1 MNKIAIIIITYNRP
15 ADMLALAMNI
25 EKLSSKKEL
34 LEEVIIVNNNSTE
47 SYDAVKSFIQENPST
62 PFKLIES
69 KENLGVSRGRNFAID
84 QSKAPILVLIDDD
97 AEFQDTDA
105 LKRINE
111 AVIENPHAGILAM
124 KILYFQNSQFQLNA
138 FPHKSFEKR
147 KHLQSFETYYFAGC
161 GNIIVKEAFD
171 IAGPFPTDFFY
182 GMEEYDLS
190 YRILDAGYTIKYIAN
205 IVLLH
210 KESPE
215 GRQTKSDKLR
225 GMWVNKTKVAWRYL
239 PMPCYFTTAIM
250 WSIFFLLNS
259 KFDLIGF
266 INGWL
271 AIVTIPFKEKRNKV
285 SKLSQEYLN
294 KVEARILY

>member
-1 MNKIAIIIITYNRP
+1 MNKIAIIVITYNRP

-47 SYDAVKSFIQENPST
+47 SYDEVKLYLQEHPST
-62 PFKLIES
+62 PFKYIES

-84 QSKAPILVLIDDD
+84 QSRAPTLVLIDDD
-97 AEFQDTDA
+97 AEFQDMDV
-105 LKRINE
+105 LERIHN
-111 AVIENPHAGILAM
+111 AVDKNPNAGILAM
-124 KILYFQNSQFQLNA
+124 KIVYFQNKEFQLNC

-147 KHLQSFETYYFAGC
+147 KNLPSFDTYYFAGC
-161 GNIIVKEAFD
+161 GNIIQKEAFNK
-171 IAGPFPTDFFY
+171 AGAFPTDFFY

-190 YRILDAGYTIKYIAN
+190 YRVLDAGYTIKYIAD

-239 PMPCYFTTAIM
+239 PLFAYFTTAVM
-250 WSIFFLLNS
+250 WSLFFLLNS
-259 KFDLIGF
+259 KFHFIGF
-266 INGWL
+266 FKGW
-271 AIVTIPFKEKRNKV
+271 ATVISIPFKVKSNKV
-285 SKLSQEYLN
+285 KMKTLDYLN
-294 KVEARILY
+294 NVEARITY

>member
-62 PFKLIES
+62 PFKYIES

-190 YRILDAGYTIKYIAN
+190 YRILDAGYTIKYIAD

-250 WSIFFLLNS
+250 WSMFFLLNS

>member
-69 KENLGVSRGRNFAID
+69 KENLGVSRGRNFAIE

-250 WSIFFLLNS
+250 WSMFFLLNS

-285 SKLSQEYLN
+285 NKLSEEYLN

>member
-47 SYDAVKSFIQENPST
+47 SYDAVKSFIQENPTT
-62 PFKLIES
+62 PFKFIAS
-69 KENLGVSRGRNFAID
+69 KENLGVSRGRNFAIE

-97 AEFQDTDA
+97 AEFQDTDV
-105 LKRINE
+105 LQRIND
-111 AVIENPHAGILAM
+111 AVIENPHVGILAM
-124 KILYFQNSQFQLNA
+124 KILYFQNRQFQLNA

-147 KHLQSFETYYFAGC
+147 KHLQSFDTYYFAGC

-171 IAGPFPTDFFY
+171 KVGPVPTDFFY

-190 YRILDAGYTIKYIAN
+190 YRVLESGYSIKYIAN

-215 GRQTKSDKLR
+215 GRQTKSEKLR

-239 PMPCYFTTAIM
+239 PMPCYLTTAIT
-250 WSIFFLLNS
+250 WSMFFLLKS
-259 KFDLIGF
+259 KFDVIGLIK
-266 INGWL
+266 GWV
-271 AIVTIPFKEKRNKV
+271 AIITIPFKEKGN
-285 SKLSQEYLN
+285 KLSKTSLEYLK
-294 KVEARILY
+294 KVEARIAY

>member
-15 ADMLALAMNI
+15 ADMLALAMNM

-47 SYDAVKSFIQENPST
+47 SYDEVKSFIQENPST
-62 PFKLIES
+62 PFKFIES
-69 KENLGVSRGRNFAID
+69 EENLGVSRGRNFAIE

-97 AEFQDTDA
+97 AEFQDMDV
-105 LKRINE
+105 LQRIND

-124 KILYFQNSQFQLNA
+124 KILYFQNKQFQLNA

-147 KHLQSFETYYFAGC
+147 KHLQSFDTYYFAGC

-171 IAGPFPTDFFY
+171 KAGPFPTDFFY

-225 GMWVNKTKVAWRYL
+225 GMWVNKTKVAWKYL
-239 PMPCYFTTAIM
+239 PMPSYFTTAIM
-250 WSIFFLLNS
+250 WSMFFLLNS

-266 INGWL
+266 IKGWV
-271 AIVTIPFKEKRNKV
+271 AIVTIPFNEKRNKV

>member
-47 SYDAVKSFIQENPST
+47 SYDIVTSFIQENPST
-62 PFKLIES
+62 PFKFIES
-69 KENLGVSRGRNFAID
+69 KENLGVSRGRNFAIE

-97 AEFQDTDA
+97 AEFQDVDV
-105 LKRINE
+105 LERINNS
-111 AVIENPHAGILAM
+111 VNENPNAGILAM

-147 KHLQSFETYYFAGC
+147 NHLQSFDTYYFAGC

-171 IAGPFPTDFFY
+171 KAGPFPTDFFY

-190 YRILDAGYTIKYIAN
+190 YRVLDAGYTIKYIAN

-239 PMPCYFTTAIM
+239 PMPSYLTTAIM
-250 WSIFFLLNS
+250 WSMFFLLKS
-259 KFDLIGF
+259 KFDIIGLAK
-266 INGWL
+266 GWVDV
-271 AIVTIPFKEKRNKV
+271 ITIPMKEKRNKL
-285 SKLSQEYLN
+285 SKPSLEYLK
-294 KVEARILY
+294 KVEARIAY

>member
-15 ADMLALAMNI
+15 ADMLALAMNM

-34 LEEVIIVNNNSTE
+34 LEEIIIVNNNSTE

-62 PFKLIES
+62 PFKYIES
-69 KENLGVSRGRNFAID
+69 KENLGVSKGRNFAID

-111 AVIENPHAGILAM
+111 AVIENPLAGILAM

-190 YRILDAGYTIKYIAN
+190 YRILDAGYTIKYIAD

-266 INGWL
+266 IIGWL

-285 SKLSQEYLN
+285 NKLSEEYLN

>member
-1 MNKIAIIIITYNRP
+1 
-15 ADMLALAMNI
+15 
-25 EKLSSKKEL
+25 
-34 LEEVIIVNNNSTE
+34 
-47 SYDAVKSFIQENPST
+47 
-62 PFKLIES
+62 
-69 KENLGVSRGRNFAID
+69 
-84 QSKAPILVLIDDD
+84 
-97 AEFQDTDA
+97 
-105 LKRINE
+105 
-111 AVIENPHAGILAM
+111 
-124 KILYFQNSQFQLNA
+124 
-138 FPHKSFEKR
+138 
-147 KHLQSFETYYFAGC
+147 
-161 GNIIVKEAFD
+161 
-171 IAGPFPTDFFY
+171 
-182 GMEEYDLS
+182 MEEYDLS

-250 WSIFFLLNS
+250 WSMFFLLNS

>member
-34 LEEVIIVNNNSTE
+34 LEEIIIVNNNSTE

-62 PFKLIES
+62 PFKYIES

-190 YRILDAGYTIKYIAN
+190 YRILDAGYTIKYIAD

-266 INGWL
+266 IIGWL

-285 SKLSQEYLN
+285 NKLSEEYLN

>member
-34 LEEVIIVNNNSTE
+34 LEEIIIVNNNSTE

-69 KENLGVSRGRNFAID
+69 KENLGVSRGRNFAIE

-111 AVIENPHAGILAM
+111 AVIENPLAGILAM

-147 KHLQSFETYYFAGC
+147 RHLQSFETYYFAGC

-250 WSIFFLLNS
+250 WSMFFLLNS

>member
-34 LEEVIIVNNNSTE
+34 LEEIIIVNNNSTE

-111 AVIENPHAGILAM
+111 AVIENPLAGILAM

-266 INGWL
+266 IIGWL

-285 SKLSQEYLN
+285 NKLSEEYLN

>member
-1 MNKIAIIIITYNRP
+1 
-15 ADMLALAMNI
+15 MLALAMNI

-47 SYDAVKSFIQENPST
+47 SYDIVKSFIQGNTST

-69 KENLGVSRGRNFAID
+69 KENLGVSRGRNFAIE

-239 PMPCYFTTAIM
+239 PMPYYFTTAIM

>member
-25 EKLSSKKEL
+25 EKLSAQKEL

-47 SYDAVKSFIQENPST
+47 SYDEVKSFIQEHPST
-62 PFKLIES
+62 PFKFIES
-69 KENLGVSRGRNFAID
+69 KDNLGVSRGRNFAIE

-97 AEFQDTDA
+97 AEFQDTDV
-105 LKRINE
+105 LQRVND
-111 AVIENPHAGILAM
+111 AVIENPNAGILAM
-124 KILYFQNSQFQLNA
+124 KILYFQNRQFQINC

-147 KHLQSFETYYFAGC
+147 KQLQSFDTYYFAGC

-171 IAGPFPTDFFY
+171 KVGPFPTDFFY

-190 YRILDAGYTIKYIAN
+190 YRVIDADYTIKYIAN

-239 PMPCYFTTAIM
+239 PFYCYFSTAIM
-250 WSIFFLLNS
+250 WSMFFLLKS

-266 INGWL
+266 VKGW
-271 AIVTIPFKEKRNKV
+271 AEVVSIPFNERTNKI
-285 SKLSQEYLN
+285 SESTLEYIN
-294 KVEARILY
+294 KVEARIAY

>member
-47 SYDAVKSFIQENPST
+47 SYDIVTSFIQENPST
-62 PFKLIES
+62 PFKYIES
-69 KENLGVSRGRNFAID
+69 KENLGVSRGRNFAIE

-97 AEFQDTDA
+97 AEFQDVDV
-105 LKRINE
+105 LECINNS
-111 AVIENPHAGILAM
+111 VNENPNAGILAM

-147 KHLQSFETYYFAGC
+147 NHLQSFDTYYFAGC

-171 IAGPFPTDFFY
+171 KAGPFPTDFFY

-190 YRILDAGYTIKYIAN
+190 YRVLDAGYTIKYIAN

-215 GRQTKSDKLR
+215 GRQTKSDKIR

-239 PMPCYFTTAIM
+239 PMPSYFTTAIL

-266 INGWL
+266 IKGL
-271 AIVTIPFKEKRNKV
+271 VAIVTIPFNEKRNKV
-285 SKLSQEYLN
+285 SKLSQEYLD

>member
-25 EKLSSKKEL
+25 DKLESKEL

-47 SYDAVKSFIQENPST
+47 SYKEVKSFIQEHPST
-62 PFKLIES
+62 PFKFIAS
-69 KENLGVSRGRNFAID
+69 KDNLGVSRGRNFAIA
-84 QSKAPILVLIDDD
+84 QSTAPVLVLIDDD
-97 AEFQDTDA
+97 AEFQDIDV
-105 LKRINE
+105 LQRIHISINE
-111 AVIENPHAGILAM
+111 NPNAGILAM
-124 KILYFQNSQFQLNA
+124 KILYYQNRQFQING

-147 KHLQSFETYYFAGC
+147 KNLNSFDTYYFAGC

-171 IAGPFPTDFFY
+171 KAGSFPTDFFY

-190 YRILDAGYTIKYIAN
+190 YRVLDAGYTIKYLAD

-239 PMPCYFTTAIM
+239 PLYSYFTTAVT
-250 WSIFFLLNS
+250 WSAFFLIKS

-266 INGWL
+266 IKGL
-271 AIVTIPFKEKRNKV
+271 GAVVSIPFKEKR
-285 SKLSQEYLN
+285 KLLTTTTLEYLS

>member
-34 LEEVIIVNNNSTE
+34 LEEIIIVNNNSTE

-62 PFKLIES
+62 PFKYIES
-69 KENLGVSRGRNFAID
+69 IENLGVSRGRNFAIE

-250 WSIFFLLNS
+250 WSMFFLLNS

>member
-47 SYDAVKSFIQENPST
+47 SYDAVKSFIQENPTT
-62 PFKLIES
+62 PFKFIAA
-69 KENLGVSRGRNFAID
+69 KENLGVSRGRNFAIE

-97 AEFQDTDA
+97 AEFQNTDV
-105 LKRINE
+105 LQRIND
-111 AVIENPHAGILAM
+111 AVIENPKAGILAM
-124 KILYFQNSQFQLNA
+124 KILYFQNKQFQLNA

-147 KHLQSFETYYFAGC
+147 KNLNSFDTYYFAGC
-161 GNIIVKEAFD
+161 GNIIQKEAF
-171 IAGPFPTDFFY
+171 IKAGAFPTDFFY

-190 YRILDAGYTIKYIAN
+190 YRVIDAGYSIKYIAN

-239 PMPCYFTTAIM
+239 PLSYYLTTAIM
-250 WSIFFLLNS
+250 WSLFFLLKS

-266 INGWL
+266 LKGWIEVL
-271 AIVTIPFKEKRNKV
+271 SIPFKEKRKIV
-285 SKLSQEYLN
+285 TTSTIEYLN
-294 KVEARILY
+294 KVEARIIY

>member
-25 EKLSSKKEL
+25 EKLSSQKEL

-47 SYDAVKSFIQENPST
+47 SYDEVKSFIQEHTST
-62 PFKLIES
+62 PFKFIES
-69 KENLGVSRGRNFAID
+69 EENLGVSRGRNFAIE

-97 AEFQDTDA
+97 AEFQDMDV
-105 LKRINE
+105 LQRIND

-124 KILYFQNSQFQLNA
+124 KILYFQNKQFQLNA

-147 KHLQSFETYYFAGC
+147 KHLQSFDTYYFAGC

-171 IAGPFPTDFFY
+171 KAGPFPTDFFY

-225 GMWVNKTKVAWRYL
+225 GMWVNKTKVAWKYL
-239 PMPCYFTTAIM
+239 PMPSYFTTAIM
-250 WSIFFLLNS
+250 WSMFFLLNS

-266 INGWL
+266 IKGWV
-271 AIVTIPFKEKRNKV
+271 AIVTIPFNEKRNKV

>member
-34 LEEVIIVNNNSTE
+34 LEEIIIVNNNSTE

-69 KENLGVSRGRNFAID
+69 KENLGVSRGRNFAIK

-147 KHLQSFETYYFAGC
+147 KHLQSFDTYYFAGC

-190 YRILDAGYTIKYIAN
+190 YRILDAGFTIKYIAD

-250 WSIFFLLNS
+250 WSMFFLLNS

>member
-34 LEEVIIVNNNSTE
+34 LEEIIIVNNNSTE

-62 PFKLIES
+62 PFKYIES

-111 AVIENPHAGILAM
+111 AVIENPLAGILAM

-190 YRILDAGYTIKYIAN
+190 YRILDAGYTIKYIAD

-250 WSIFFLLNS
+250 WSMFFLLNS

-266 INGWL
+266 IIGWL

>member
-15 ADMLALAMNI
+15 ADMLALAINI
-25 EKLSSKKEL
+25 DKLESKEL

-47 SYDAVKSFIQENPST
+47 SYEEVKSFIQEHPST
-62 PFKLIES
+62 PFKFIAS
-69 KENLGVSRGRNFAID
+69 KDNLGVSRGRNFAIA
-84 QSKAPILVLIDDD
+84 QSTAPVLVLIDDD
-97 AEFQDTDA
+97 AEFQDTDV
-105 LKRINE
+105 LQRMHTSINE
-111 AVIENPHAGILAM
+111 NPNAGILAM
-124 KILYFQNSQFQLNA
+124 KILYYQNRQFQING

-147 KHLQSFETYYFAGC
+147 KNLNSFDTYYFAGC

-171 IAGPFPTDFFY
+171 KAGSFPTDFFY

-190 YRILDAGYTIKYIAN
+190 YRVLDAGYTIKYLAD

-239 PMPCYFTTAIM
+239 PLYSYFTTAVA
-250 WSIFFLLNS
+250 WSAFFLIKS

-266 INGWL
+266 IKGL
-271 AIVTIPFKEKRNKV
+271 YEVISIPFKVKRKTV
-285 SKLSQEYLN
+285 KMKTLDYLN
-294 KVEARILY
+294 NVEARITY

>member
-62 PFKLIES
+62 PFKYIES
-69 KENLGVSRGRNFAID
+69 KENLGVSRGRNFAIE

-250 WSIFFLLNS
+250 WSMFFLLNS

>member
-62 PFKLIES
+62 PFKYIES
-69 KENLGVSRGRNFAID
+69 KENLGVSRGRNFAIE

-97 AEFQDTDA
+97 AEFQDTDT

-111 AVIENPHAGILAM
+111 AVIENPHTGILAM

-250 WSIFFLLNS
+250 WSMFYLLNS

-294 KVEARILY
+294 KVEARILF

>member
-62 PFKLIES
+62 PFKYIES
-69 KENLGVSRGRNFAID
+69 KENLGVSRGRNFAIE

-111 AVIENPHAGILAM
+111 AVIENPLAGILAM

-250 WSIFFLLNS
+250 WSMFFLLNS

-285 SKLSQEYLN
+285 NKLSEEYLN

>member
-34 LEEVIIVNNNSTE
+34 LEEIIIVNNNSTE

-69 KENLGVSRGRNFAID
+69 KENLGVSRGRNFAIE

-111 AVIENPHAGILAM
+111 AVIENPLAGILAM

-190 YRILDAGYTIKYIAN
+190 YRILDAGYTIKYIAD

-250 WSIFFLLNS
+250 WSMFFLLNS

>member
-69 KENLGVSRGRNFAID
+69 KENLGVSRGRNFAIE

-190 YRILDAGYTIKYIAN
+190 YRILDAGYTIKYIAD

-250 WSIFFLLNS
+250 WSMFFLLNS

>member
-62 PFKLIES
+62 PFKYIES
-69 KENLGVSRGRNFAID
+69 KENLGVSRGRNFAIE

-111 AVIENPHAGILAM
+111 AVIENPLAGILAM

-190 YRILDAGYTIKYIAN
+190 YRILDAGYTIKYIAD

-266 INGWL
+266 IIGWL

>member
-34 LEEVIIVNNNSTE
+34 LEEIIIVNNNSTE

-69 KENLGVSRGRNFAID
+69 KENLGVSRGRNFAIK

-147 KHLQSFETYYFAGC
+147 KHLQSFDTYYFAGC

-250 WSIFFLLNS
+250 WSMFFLLKS

-271 AIVTIPFKEKRNKV
+271 AIVTIPINEKRNKV

>member
-47 SYDAVKSFIQENPST
+47 SYDIVTSFIQENPST
-62 PFKLIES
+62 PFKYIES
-69 KENLGVSRGRNFAID
+69 KENLGVSRGRNFAIE
-84 QSKAPILVLIDDD
+84 QSTAPILVLIDDD
-97 AEFQDTDA
+97 AEFQDVDV
-105 LKRINE
+105 LECINNS
-111 AVIENPHAGILAM
+111 VNENPNAGILAM

-147 KHLQSFETYYFAGC
+147 NHLQSFDTYYFAGC

-171 IAGPFPTDFFY
+171 KAGPFPTDFFY

-190 YRILDAGYTIKYIAN
+190 YRVLDAGYTIKYIAN

-215 GRQTKSDKLR
+215 GRQTKSDKIR

-239 PMPCYFTTAIM
+239 PLPSYFTTAIL

-266 INGWL
+266 IKGL
-271 AIVTIPFKEKRNKV
+271 VAIVTIPFNEKRNKV

-294 KVEARILY
+294 KVEARILF

>member
-34 LEEVIIVNNNSTE
+34 LEEVIIVNNNSTK
-47 SYDAVKSFIQENPST
+47 SYDAVESFIRENPST
-62 PFKLIES
+62 PFKYIES
-69 KENLGVSRGRNFAID
+69 IENLGVSRGRNFAIE

-111 AVIENPHAGILAM
+111 AVIENPLAGILAM

-190 YRILDAGYTIKYIAN
+190 YRILDAGYTIKYIAD

-266 INGWL
+266 IIGWL

-285 SKLSQEYLN
+285 NKLSEEYLN

>member
-62 PFKLIES
+62 PFKYIES
-69 KENLGVSRGRNFAID
+69 KENLGVSRGRNFAIE
-84 QSKAPILVLIDDD
+84 QSRAPILVLIDDD

-250 WSIFFLLNS
+250 WSMFFLLNS

>member
-111 AVIENPHAGILAM
+111 AVIENPLAGILAM

-190 YRILDAGYTIKYIAN
+190 YRILDAGYTIKYIAD

-250 WSIFFLLNS
+250 WSMFFLLNS

>member
-34 LEEVIIVNNNSTE
+34 LEEIIIVNNNSTE

-62 PFKLIES
+62 PFKYIES

-111 AVIENPHAGILAM
+111 AVIENPLAGILAM

-147 KHLQSFETYYFAGC
+147 NHLQSFDTYYFAGC

-250 WSIFFLLNS
+250 WSMFFLLNS

>member
-1 MNKIAIIIITYNRP
+1 MNKIAIIIITYNRT

-25 EKLSSKKEL
+25 EKLSAQKEL

-47 SYDAVKSFIQENPST
+47 SYDEVKSFIQENPST
-62 PFKLIES
+62 PFKFIES
-69 KENLGVSRGRNFAID
+69 KDNLGVSRGRNFAIE

-97 AEFQDTDA
+97 AEFQDTDV
-105 LKRINE
+105 LQRIND
-111 AVIENPHAGILAM
+111 AVIENPKAAILAM
-124 KILYFQNSQFQLNA
+124 KILYFQNRQFQINC

-147 KHLQSFETYYFAGC
+147 KDLNSFNTYYFAGC

-171 IAGPFPTDFFY
+171 KAGAFPTDFFY

-190 YRILDAGYTIKYIAN
+190 YRVLEAGYTIKYIAN

-239 PMPCYFTTAIM
+239 PFHCYFTTAVA
-250 WSIFFLLNS
+250 WSAFFLLNS
-259 KFDLIGF
+259 KFDIIGF
-266 INGWL
+266 IKGL
-271 AIVTIPFKEKRNKV
+271 VAVITIPIKEKGN
-285 SKLSQEYLN
+285 KLSKTSLEYLN
-294 KVEARILY
+294 KVEARIAY

>member
-34 LEEVIIVNNNSTE
+34 LEEIIIVNNNSTE

-62 PFKLIES
+62 PFKYIES

-111 AVIENPHAGILAM
+111 AVIENPLAGILAM

-190 YRILDAGYTIKYIAN
+190 YRILDAGYTIKYIAD

-250 WSIFFLLNS
+250 WSMFFLLNS

>member
-47 SYDAVKSFIQENPST
+47 SYDIVTSFIQENPST
-62 PFKLIES
+62 PFKYIES

-97 AEFQDTDA
+97 AEFQDTNA

-171 IAGPFPTDFFY
+171 KAGPFPTDFFY

-239 PMPCYFTTAIM
+239 PMPSYFTTAIM
-250 WSIFFLLNS
+250 WSMFFLLNS

-285 SKLSQEYLN
+285 NKLSEEYLN